1 MPLYRQMIFGH
12 EHGSS
17 RRHMGHSSLLMKYKL
32 DSAAALAAL
41 AETAAQ
47 LETIRKIKNRAM

>member
-1 MPLYRQMIFGH
+1 
-12 EHGSS
+12 
-17 RRHMGHSSLLMKYKL
+17 
-32 DSAAALAAL
+32 AAALAAL